1 MDGQTQIPEAL
12 MGAMLIEQGAQ
23 KGQFQPVTREG
34 QPTVAARLMQQATP
48 QPAGVEQA
56 LGQAGLAAQIQ
67 AMQAQQAQQ
76 ALMQQAMAQRQ
87 PQMLARGG
95 LANLNVDIDGFADGG
110 IVGYAEGGKSQE
122 ERDREA
128 MLETIRKVAAAGY
141 DIATLPGRA
150 ILGAAETAITR
161 PLRAVGVPIPY
172 LPESVYGGDRSSMT
186 PYYDALRREEAAQ
199 SPENVRAEQD
209 RRVENMD
216 ALRAAEERIQ
226 SAAAPAPSP
235 APETRVSAPQATGIA
250 ATSPAAAF
258 YDQARGALEKLKS
271 SPVSQQAGVTAG
283 LEAMAADDEMRRKLG
298 LPTLAEQ
305 YSRMSEE
312 DKALVAERQALIAG
326 RLREA
331 QEKRSSGQLGAFL
344 RSARGRSLG
353 ETLGAAER
361 GREAFESGLTGQIR
375 GFEDLQLEIKGLQIQ
390 RQNALNKARDDIAM
404 GKKKEAMESLQNA
417 QNKAN
422 EIALKEAD
430 LYRFQAGTTSEEF
443 RTRMTTEEQARG
455 RTEAAKLRETQEES
469 RVLLAAQ
476 GRLTE
481 AEKARAQ
488 VVEKNRDRAALPKDS
503 KDPITKQLRESAEN
517 EIRQADANVASA
529 RALYNRLLDKNLGT
543 TGAPSAGTVT
553 MDQLRAAAAQ
563 RGKSIEEAVAQA
575 KAKGYTIT
583 GQ

>member
-56 LGQAGLAAQIQ
+56 LGQAGLAGQIE

-87 PQMLARGG
+87 PQMLAGGG

-110 IVGYAEGGKSQE
+110 IVGYAGGGELSPE
-122 ERDREA
+122 EYDRRLREA
-128 MLETIRKVAAAGY
+128 IKNRSFQKQIL
-141 DIATLPGRA
+141 GRA
-150 ILGAAETAITR
+150 VPQEDKVDPELALEILGATTPMQAI
-161 PLRAVGVPIPY
+161 
-172 LPESVYGGDRSSMT
+172 PEIVVQ
-186 PYYDALRREEAAQ
+186 E
-199 SPENVRAEQD
+199 
-209 RRVENMD
+209 
-216 ALRAAEERIQ
+216 
-226 SAAAPAPSP
+226 
-235 APETRVSAPQATGIA
+235 SAPPPPSREPSEPRATGIA

-271 SPVSQQAGVTAG
+271 SPVSQQAGATAG

-455 RTEAAKLRETQEES
+455 RAEAVKQRERQDQD
-469 RVLLAAQ
+469 RVMLAAQ

-481 AEKARAQ
+481 AEKVRAQ
-488 VVEKNRDRAALPKDS
+488 VAEKYRAQMSIPKDAKDAYS
-503 KDPITKQLRESAEN
+503 KQMRENAEK
-517 EIRQADANVASA
+517 EIQQAEQNVATA
-529 RALYNRLLDKNLGT
+529 RALYNRLLNQTLS
-543 TGAPSAGTVT
+543 GATESQ
-553 MDQLRAAAAQ
+553 MAALAKYS
-563 RGKSIEEAVAQA
+563 GK
-575 KAKGYTIT
+575 K
-583 GQ
+583 